1 MPNLATRYIGGCCLL
16 ECAFHVAAT
25 QIDLAGVA
33 LEAGTLKKP
42 AFSFTTTPFSSFLLI
57 S

>member
-33 LEAGTLKKP
+33 LGARTLKKP